1 MLWSTFE
8 ESELVAVCTDIIMA
22 NQSGKTHGKSNL
34 RKSVGTL
41 LQKVVALSNAEPTSK
56 LVKDYVE
63 SQVEERKKIASELAK
78 VTATEAKGYRK
89 AFHMMDIDNSKTI
102 EVCAWVWWCTR

>member
-1 MLWSTFE
+1 MLNLFVGVICTAMDDAHNTQKE
-8 ESELVAVCTDIIMA
+8 EKAMENSIVAYL
-22 NQSGKTHGKSNL
+22 K
-34 RKSVGTL
+34 
-41 LQKVVALSNAEPTSK
+41 
-56 LVKDYVE
+56 
-63 SQVEERKKIASELAK
+63 LAK